1 MAVFHLEDLFDALDL
16 AGEDAIECGAVAW
29 PKLSCILNTGEA
41 EHAGFQQPLSIAILK
56 ARILPH
62 GVDELARNELFLLP
76 RKVLGILKFYDRR
89 GIIGHS
95 FL

>member
-41 EHAGFQQPLSIAILK
+41 EHMGFQQPLSIAILERWAYRGGAAAALPLTRGNRGGG
-56 ARILPH
+56 ARSAH
-62 GVDELARNELFLLP
+62 NDC
-76 RKVLGILKFYDRR
+76 
-89 GIIGHS
+89 
-95 FL
+95 